1 MNIKRIL
8 FILALFIFIIQ
19 SQAGFSQKDPL
30 DKKYSLKIINEPLYK
45 TLIELNQ
52 KTNLN
57 FSYNASLINGDKKI
71 TIKKEDAPLKEI
83 ITDALNDTSLAFEV
97 YNQHL
102 IIYNKNKKP
111 VFSEKNIR
119 DLTSIEIRGEIHA
132 QSSGKPLP
140 YASIGLLNE
149 PLGTMANLDGEF
161 IFKVDPDFMNDTIVF
176 SHIGYGD
183 KYIPVHSAIGK
194 KLDIKLKK
202 KYYTI
207 QQVIVRANNPQS
219 ILLNSISRIEDN
231 YFEEPVQL
239 TGFYRETVKKEE
251 EFASVSEAI
260 LKIYR
265 PHGKIFRGDQVKIL
279 KSRKS
284 LNYNTKD
291 SVMLKLKAGLESTFL
306 LDIIKERANFLQV
319 NRMNLYHYKL
329 SNISFY
335 NGNDTYVISFSPKEE
350 ASVPLYHG
358 KLFID
363 VNSLAIVAAEFS
375 LDKSNLKK
383 IASSL
388 IIKKKWGLNV
398 KPKEVK
404 YFVSYKKSSM
414 NKYYV
419 NHIRGDLTFRVR
431 KKEKF
436 FGKNFQVSFEMA
448 TSNIKT
454 NNVKPFSRQSVA
466 RAHKIF
472 IEQIEGYDANFWED
486 YNIIKP
492 DEPVKETLNNIK
504 SKIQK
509 LPSE

>member
-1 MNIKRIL
+1 
-8 FILALFIFIIQ
+8 
-19 SQAGFSQKDPL
+19 
-30 DKKYSLKIINEPLYK
+30 
-45 TLIELNQ
+45 
-52 KTNLN
+52 
-57 FSYNASLINGDKKI
+57 
-71 TIKKEDAPLKEI
+71 
-83 ITDALNDTSLAFEV
+83 
-97 YNQHL
+97 
-102 IIYNKNKKP
+102 
-111 VFSEKNIR
+111 
-119 DLTSIEIRGEIHA
+119 
-132 QSSGKPLP
+132 
-140 YASIGLLNE
+140 
-149 PLGTMANLDGEF
+149 
-161 IFKVDPDFMNDTIVF
+161 
-176 SHIGYGD
+176 
-183 KYIPVHSAIGK
+183 
-194 KLDIKLKK
+194 
-202 KYYTI
+202 
-207 QQVIVRANNPQS
+207 
-219 ILLNSISRIEDN
+219 
-231 YFEEPVQL
+231 
-239 TGFYRETVKKEE
+239 
-251 EFASVSEAI
+251 
-260 LKIYR
+260 
-265 PHGKIFRGDQVKIL
+265 
-279 KSRKS
+279 
-284 LNYNTKD
+284 
-291 SVMLKLKAGLESTFL
+291 
-306 LDIIKERANFLQV
+306 
-319 NRMNLYHYKL
+319 
-329 SNISFY
+329 
-335 NGNDTYVISFSPKEE
+335 
-350 ASVPLYHG
+350 LYHG